1 MSIKDRPAYE
11 LNQWLWRFL
20 DILYPPSCGGC
31 GAKGTRWCR
40 ACQQNTERIVP
51 PLCPRCGQSQPI
63 ERLCTRCRRQP
74 PQFSALRSW
83 AVFKGP
89 LRNAIHR
96 LKYKRDISLGEVLS
110 RHLSAC
116 LVKTDWRLDMIV
128 PVPLGVARMAERGYN
143 QASLL
148 AKPLAGRAGLPY
160 RVDILKKTRDTPSQV
175 GLDFERRRANVAG
188 TFEVVSTDV
197 RDKTVLVVDDVA
209 TSGATLNAC
218 TQALLSAGARAVYAI
233 TLARTASQDW

>member
-1 MSIKDRPAYE
+1 
-11 LNQWLWRFL
+11 
-20 DILYPPSCGGC
+20 
-31 GAKGTRWCR
+31 
-40 ACQQNTERIVP
+40 
-51 PLCPRCGQSQPI
+51 
-63 ERLCTRCRRQP
+63 
-74 PQFSALRSW
+74 
-83 AVFKGP
+83 
-89 LRNAIHR
+89 
-96 LKYKRDISLGEVLS
+96 
-110 RHLSAC
+110 
-116 LVKTDWRLDMIV
+116 MIV

-148 AKPLAGRAGLPY
+148 AKPLAGRTGLPY